1 MIPDSDVL
9 LSGIGVLIGPEARVT
24 HEVLRAPHIPKSLPL
39 GKCAVYVFSLSAA
52 HGLTCEAGGG
62 RVLKVGRVGPNS
74 NARFQSQHYNPGSAM
89 SSLARSLLEGEGLW
103 SYLGIERLN
112 DTDMGAWIR
121 RNTDRDH
128 FYLPA
133 SVTNLLPRVEKLVRG
148 RLGGA
153 VFEG

>member
-1 MIPDSDVL
+1 
-9 LSGIGVLIGPEARVT
+9 
-24 HEVLRAPHIPKSLPL
+24 
-39 GKCAVYVFSLSAA
+39 
-52 HGLTCEAGGG
+52 
-62 RVLKVGRVGPNS
+62 VGRVGPNS